1 MDKLRALLPDF
12 SKLSMRER
20 ALVIIIGAL
29 ALALIAM
36 TCISINI
43 RVNMQR
49 EYAAVRNGIGESLYS
64 DLYILTQTFDMT
76 GVPNADVQNA
86 ILPQMRN
93 YFAAATALNEALEKA
108 YGQRYRLMT
117 NADVSA
123 VNAAFKSYESAFQS
137 GAPTDLARADMQACM
152 NRIRD
157 LLSSRYSE
165 GVLRQA
171 R

>member
-1 MDKLRALLPDF
+1 MEKLRAIIPDF
-12 SKLSMRER
+12 SLFSWRER
-20 ALVIIIGAL
+20 VLLAIAAALLV
-29 ALALIAM
+29 ALIAVS
-36 TCISINI
+36 CIAVSA

-108 YGQRYRLMT
+108 YGQRYRLLT

-123 VNAAFKSYESAFQS
+123 INAAFKSYDSAFQS
-137 GAPTDLARADMQACM
+137 GASTDLAQADMQNCM
-152 NRIRD
+152 NRVKE

-165 GVLRQA
+165 GVLRAA